1 MALKKPDELFEK
13 KKDVVKN
20 TPLTFNENVNNIRNQ
35 FNKVDELKKELESV
49 SVSLNDSLTQVVDNN
64 VNLISFK
71 TEYDDLLNGLND
83 KIENI
88 KEEFSNEVKEIKKYQ
103 SNLSAEVTII
113 EQRQKKTKLVDHG
126 LKEEIIIDV
135 KNLLSGNVLNNIKHL
150 EEKVDS
156 INEKHIKSIKSLNES
171 YSEPPNVKNSDPLT
185 PLDQKFVNLDDFQ
198 NHYRLFLNR
207 IQRQLSTLG
216 GGGAV
221 LVSDLDDVETSTAR
235 VNGKYLRYNSTKGKW
250 EGADASGGGGG
261 GSGEFDAVG
270 GTGGSGIVI
279 IRYKFQ

>member
-113 EQRQKKTKLVDHG
+113 
-126 LKEEIIIDV
+126 
-135 KNLLSGNVLNNIKHL
+135 
-150 EEKVDS
+150 
-156 INEKHIKSIKSLNES
+156 
-171 YSEPPNVKNSDPLT
+171 
-185 PLDQKFVNLDDFQ
+185 
-198 NHYRLFLNR
+198 
-207 IQRQLSTLG
+207 
-216 GGGAV
+216 
-221 LVSDLDDVETSTAR
+221 
-235 VNGKYLRYNSTKGKW
+235 
-250 EGADASGGGGG
+250 
-261 GSGEFDAVG
+261 
-270 GTGGSGIVI
+270 
-279 IRYKFQ
+279 

>member
-126 LKEEIIIDV
+126 LKEEIILMD
-135 KNLLSGNVLNNIKHL
+135 
-150 EEKVDS
+150 
-156 INEKHIKSIKSLNES
+156 
-171 YSEPPNVKNSDPLT
+171 Y
-185 PLDQKFVNLDDFQ
+185 FQ
-198 NHYRLFLNR
+198 NK
-207 IQRQLSTLG
+207 I
-216 GGGAV
+216 
-221 LVSDLDDVETSTAR
+221 
-235 VNGKYLRYNSTKGKW
+235 
-250 EGADASGGGGG
+250 
-261 GSGEFDAVG
+261 
-270 GTGGSGIVI
+270 
-279 IRYKFQ
+279 